1 VNLLMVSP
9 NLPRPMSGASTR
21 NYHLLKT
28 LARQHSVSLLARV
41 DSTEAAAYSDTPLL
55 EDFAENVQL
64 VSLPASRSK
73 RLRQFTSVVQG
84 RSYSISVSRVEK
96 VQKALDVLLSHDH
109 YDVVL
114 FESVLIA
121 GYRLPQHVK
130 VIIDQHNIEH
140 ELLYRTYQYER
151 TWLRKWYNW
160 WEYRLLKPVE
170 IELCRK
176 ADLILVTSEREL
188 LLLQSMLPGSVIE
201 VVPNGVDTETFH
213 DICVEQEVA
222 KQIIFTGAMDYYP
235 NIDAVL
241 SFAQRCWPLIRAQ
254 IPDATWQ
261 IVGRN
266 PPPEVQRLVGLPGIT
281 VTGTVPDVRPYLA
294 ASTVAIAPLLIGGGT
309 RLKILEALAMRKAVV
324 STTVGCEG
332 LALVS
337 GKHLIVAD
345 QPEAFAQA
353 VVELVKNPEKR
364 RALGTAGRS
373 LVEAEYSWERCGDQL
388 LHALEKVS

>member
-1 VNLLMVSP
+1 MRRRKLLFMKLLMVSP
-9 NLPRPMSGASTR
+9 NLPRPTSGASTR

-28 LARQHSVSLLARV
+28 LARQHRVSLLAQV

-55 EDFAENVQL
+55 EDVAENVQL
-64 VSLPASRSK
+64 VALPVSRSK
-73 RLRQFTSVVQG
+73 RLRQFMSVVQG
-84 RSYSISVSRVEK
+84 KSYSLSVSRVEK

-121 GYRLPQHVK
+121 DYRLPQHVK

-140 ELLYRTYQYER
+140 ELLYRTCQYER
-151 TWLRKWYNW
+151 TGLRKWYNW

-176 ADLILVTSEREL
+176 ADLILVTSERER
-188 LLLQSMLPGSVIE
+188 LLLQSMLPGNVSE

-241 SFAQRCWPLIRAQ
+241 SFAQRCWPRIRVQ

-266 PPPEVQRLVGLPGIT
+266 PPPEVQRLAGLPGIN

-294 ASTVAIAPLLIGGGT
+294 ASAVAIAPLSIGSGT
-309 RLKILEALAMRKAVV
+309 RLKILEALAMRKALV
-324 STTVGCEG
+324 STSVGCEG
-332 LALVS
+332 LAVVP
-337 GKHLIVAD
+337 GKHLLVAD

-353 VVELVKNPEKR
+353 VVALMHDSER
-364 RALGTAGRS
+364 RTTFG
-373 LVEAEYSWERCGDQL
+373 
-388 LHALEKVS
+388 